1 MDGAPSLGALPAQ
14 DERFVLSE
22 RWMARA
28 TGILYSSGAIVAF
41 LWTFLPDRDEAG
53 GSVVAAMASIALVLG
68 LSMALGAA
76 DKAPRPLFHVVV
88 ATIQVVISV
97 GFVAT
102 QAPISS
108 IGLFYIWATT
118 YAWLLFGRGAAVV
131 QTAWT
136 GFCLAVALVVMQPA
150 LFAGVRVWMMVMATA
165 VAMGLLVGI
174 VADRMRR
181 SQRQLSYAATHD
193 PLTGLPN
200 RAFFAEAVHRAAGR
214 RRGSGVV
221 YVLLV
226 DLDHF
231 KLVNDNYGHQLGD
244 EILQV
249 LASRLAAAVGPRDV
263 VARMGG
269 DEFAIVCEYRDGRS
283 ELSTLL
289 SRLAAVWA
297 DPVSLGQGTISLSA
311 TIGVAAAGEQTV
323 DSELL
328 RWADVALYQGKNT
341 DRGSVVFFDE
351 SLRVMVNRRGQ
362 LDQAL
367 RQALPRNELTV
378 QYQAVVDLTSGRVR
392 GAEALLRW
400 EAGPLGEITPDE
412 FIPAAEETG
421 LIVHI
426 GEWVLG
432 TVTAQLAQW
441 RRDGAVDDDFRVAV
455 NVSVRQ
461 LTAGFAARVLH
472 TLAEHGLPLSAIAL
486 EITESV
492 LLDDSCRFGLVLAE
506 LRHSRIRLILDDFGK
521 GYSSISYLQQLP
533 LHAMKIDRSFVAD
546 LPASRMNLTL
556 VTAVIAMAESL
567 GMEVVAE
574 GVENEQQADLL
585 RALGAQQGQ
594 GYLFGRPMPAEEFLR
609 TVGAVAHPEG

>member
-1 MDGAPSLGALPAQ
+1 VDGAGY
-14 DERFVLSE
+14 RH
-22 RWMARA
+22 
-28 TGILYSSGAIVAF
+28 LYSSGAIVAF

-68 LSMALGAA
+68 LSMALGAV

-118 YAWLLFGRGAAVV
+118 YAWLLFGRGAAVA
-131 QTAWT
+131 QTAWR

-200 RAFFAEAVHRAAGR
+200 RAFFAEAVHRAARR
-214 RRGSGVV
+214 RRGPGVV

-341 DRGSVVFFDE
+341 DRGSVVF
-351 SLRVMVNRRGQ
+351 RRLAAG
-362 LDQAL
+362 DGEPARPAGPGL
-367 RQALPRNELTV
+367 RQALPRDELTV
-378 QYQAVVDLTSGRVR
+378 QYQAVVDLASGRVR

-421 LIVHI
+421 LIVPI

-432 TVTAQLAQW
+432 TVVTQLAQW

-492 LLDDSCRFGLVLAE
+492 LLDDSRRFGLVLAE
-506 LRHSRIRLILDDFGK
+506 LRHSRICLILDDFGK

>member
-1 MDGAPSLGALPAQ
+1 MDGAGY
-14 DERFVLSE
+14 RH
-22 RWMARA
+22 
-28 TGILYSSGAIVAF
+28 LYSSGAIVAF

-68 LSMALGAA
+68 LSMALGAV

-118 YAWLLFGRGAAVV
+118 YAWLLFGRGAAVA
-131 QTAWT
+131 QTAWR

-200 RAFFAEAVHRAAGR
+200 RAFFAEAVHRAARR
-214 RRGSGVV
+214 RRGPGVV

-341 DRGSVVFFDE
+341 DRGSVVF
-351 SLRVMVNRRGQ
+351 RRLAAG
-362 LDQAL
+362 DGEPARPAGPGL
-367 RQALPRNELTV
+367 RQALPRDELTV
-378 QYQAVVDLTSGRVR
+378 QYQAVVDLASGRVR

-421 LIVHI
+421 LIVPI

-432 TVTAQLAQW
+432 TVVTQLAQW

-492 LLDDSCRFGLVLAE
+492 LLDDSRRFGLVLAE
-506 LRHSRIRLILDDFGK
+506 LRHSRICLILDDFGK